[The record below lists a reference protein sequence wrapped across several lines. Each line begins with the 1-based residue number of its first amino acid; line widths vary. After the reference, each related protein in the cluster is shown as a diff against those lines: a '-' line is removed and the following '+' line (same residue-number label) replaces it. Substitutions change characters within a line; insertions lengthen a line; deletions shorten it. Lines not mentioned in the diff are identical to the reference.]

1 MVWPTLHFPIFLAD
15 WLGDSAIWCILSIK
29 EIYQVF
35 IQAYKPFTTSKTF
48 KNFQSRAMWFDPYC
62 PFKKKKE
69 KDRTAFNLRFTYQKF
84 YPETIYTLKYFIQNS
99 TKSTIHFFLYLHHF
113 RKIESQYWFTHKKR
127 KVNFFQKHVWFEL
140 RCIFW
145 HV

>member
-1 MVWPTLHFPIFLAD
+1 MQFGAFCQ
-15 WLGDSAIWCILSIK
+15 SKKSIK
-29 EIYQVF
+29 FSFRLANLLLLQRLLKIFNHGQCGLTHIVL
-35 IQAYKPFTTSKTF
+35 S
-48 KNFQSRAMWFDPYC
+48 
-62 PFKKKKE
+62 KKKKE

-140 RCIFW
+140 RCIF
-145 HV
+145 

>member
-1 MVWPTLHFPIFLAD
+1 MQFGAFCQ
-15 WLGDSAIWCILSIK
+15 SKKSIK
-29 EIYQVF
+29 FSFRLTNLLLLQRLLKIFNHGQCGLIHIVL
-35 IQAYKPFTTSKTF
+35 S
-48 KNFQSRAMWFDPYC
+48 
-62 PFKKKKE
+62 KKKKE

-140 RCIFW
+140 RCIF
-145 HV
+145 

>member
-1 MVWPTLHFPIFLAD
+1 MQFGAFCQ
-15 WLGDSAIWCILSIK
+15 SKKSIK
-29 EIYQVF
+29 FSFRLTNLLLLQRLLKIFNHGQCGLTHIVL
-35 IQAYKPFTTSKTF
+35 S
-48 KNFQSRAMWFDPYC
+48 
-62 PFKKKKE
+62 KKKKE

-140 RCIFW
+140 RCIF
-145 HV
+145 

>member
-1 MVWPTLHFPIFLAD
+1 MQFGAFCQ
-15 WLGDSAIWCILSIK
+15 SKKSIK
-29 EIYQVF
+29 FSFRLTNLLLLQRLLKIFNHGQCGLTHIVL
-35 IQAYKPFTTSKTF
+35 S
-48 KNFQSRAMWFDPYC
+48 
-62 PFKKKKE
+62 KKKKE

-127 KVNFFQKHVWFEL
+127 KVNFFQKHVWFKL
-140 RCIFW
+140 RCIF
-145 HV
+145 